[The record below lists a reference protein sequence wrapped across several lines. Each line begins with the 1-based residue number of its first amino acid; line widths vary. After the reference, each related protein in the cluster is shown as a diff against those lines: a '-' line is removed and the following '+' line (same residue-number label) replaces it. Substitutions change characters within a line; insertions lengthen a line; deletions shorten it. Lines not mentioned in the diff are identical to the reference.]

1 MYPNPRIIYS
11 IASDGLIFKCFS
23 KILPKFKTPAVA
35 TVTAGLITGKNLFVK
50 LKSSFIDYLIL
61 ALLATLFDLDQL
73 VEMTAI
79 GIR

>member
-35 TVTAGLITGKNLFVK
+35 TVTVGLITGKK
-50 LKSSFIDYLIL
+50 L
-61 ALLATLFDLDQL
+61 L
-73 VEMTAI
+73 V
-79 GIR
+79 